1 MMATSTIYSQ
11 FTSKIKM
18 FASFTICVGVLF
30 LALVSAGDD
39 DIKRVMVVKPGEEI
53 HTHVEEMVGNIF
65 SFTNSVWA
73 IIDEFAPSRP

>member
-1 MMATSTIYSQ
+1 
-11 FTSKIKM
+11 M
-18 FASFTICVGVLF
+18 FAFFTIGLGVLF

-65 SFTNSVWA
+65 RFTNSVWT
-73 IIDEFAPSRP
+73 IINEFAASRP